1 MGINF
6 SQVLSGESGITSDC
20 KMNGYDYQVKGTYFS
35 MSCFCLLSIVKLL
48 ICGQERSGKT
58 LLFKSLQKSSSVVL
72 KKPEDPSFTTTISWK
87 NILTNEKANVWRVF
101 C

>member
-35 MSCFCLLSIVKLL
+35 MSCFLL
-48 ICGQERSGKT
+48 IIYSEALNLRSATFRKNIT
-58 LLFKSLQKSSSVVL
+58 IQKSS
-72 KKPEDPSFTTTISWK
+72 E
-87 NILTNEKANVWRVF
+87 E
-101 C
+101 